1 MTTTKATTRS
11 GVVQVSNDD
20 IQWIKK
26 KLGEMDLM
34 LHKLNA
40 TVIGD
45 ADYGQQGLVEK
56 VKEHSDYIARDEKFK
71 SKLVGGGI
79 VLGGLWGAI
88 LKFWDKIF
96 AV

>member
-1 MTTTKATTRS
+1 MTATKTTRTGS
-11 GVVQVSNDD
+11 IQVSNED
-20 IQWIKK
+20 IQWIKR
-26 KLGEMDLM
+26 KLADMDLM

-45 ADYGQQGLVEK
+45 AEYGQQGLVQA

-71 SKLVGGGI
+71 SKLIGGGI
-79 VLGGLWGAI
+79 VVGAVWTAV

-96 AV
+96 AA

>member
-1 MTTTKATTRS
+1 MTDSKTTR
-11 GVVQVSNDD
+11 GRTIAVSNDD

-26 KLGEMDLM
+26 KLGEMDTM

-45 ADYGQQGLVEK
+45 SSYGQQGLVEK
-56 VKEHSDYIARDEKFK
+56 VKQHADYIAQDDKFK
-71 SKLVGGGI
+71 SKMVGGGI
-79 VLGGLWGAI
+79 VLGVLWTAL

-96 AV
+96 A

>member
-1 MTTTKATTRS
+1 MPATRTTRPA
-11 GVVQVSNDD
+11 VVQVSNDD

-40 TVIGD
+40 TVVGD
-45 ADYGQQGLVEK
+45 AEYGHEGLVQM
-56 VKEHSDYIARDEKFK
+56 VKTHSDYIAKDEKFK

-79 VLGGLWGAI
+79 VFGAVWTFV

-96 AV
+96 AS

>member
-1 MTTTKATTRS
+1 MTTTKTTRT
-11 GVVQVSNDD
+11 GVVQVSNED

-45 ADYGQQGLVEK
+45 ADYGHQGLVQM
-56 VKEHSDYIARDEKFK
+56 VKEHSNYIAKDEKFK
-71 SKLVGGGI
+71 SKVIGAGV
-79 VLGGLWGAI
+79 VLGAAWTLV

-96 AV
+96 TS

>member
-1 MTTTKATTRS
+1 MTDSKTPRGRTIA
-11 GVVQVSNDD
+11 VSNDD

-45 ADYGQQGLVEK
+45 SSYGQQGLVEK
-56 VKEHSDYIARDEKFK
+56 VKEHADYIAQDEKFK
-71 SKLVGGGI
+71 SKMVGGGI
-79 VLGGLWGAI
+79 VLGVVWTAL

-96 AV
+96 A

>member
-1 MTTTKATTRS
+1 MTTTKTPTSR
-11 GVVQVSNDD
+11 VVQVSNDD

-45 ADYGQQGLVEK
+45 SSYGQQGLVEK
-56 VKEHSDYIARDEKFK
+56 VKEHSEYIAKDEKFK
-71 SKLVGGGI
+71 SKLVGGGV
-79 VLGGLWGAI
+79 VLGVVWGAL

-96 AV
+96 AA

>member
-1 MTTTKATTRS
+1 MTDTKTPRS
-11 GVVQVSNDD
+11 RVVQVSNDD

-71 SKLVGGGI
+71 SKIIGGGI
-79 VLGGLWGAI
+79 VLGAVWTAL

>member
-1 MTTTKATTRS
+1 MTTTKTPRARTI
-11 GVVQVSNDD
+11 QVSNDD

-26 KLGEMDLM
+26 KLGEMDLV

-56 VKEHSDYIARDEKFK
+56 VKEHSDYISRDEKFK
-71 SKLVGGGI
+71 SKIIGGGI
-79 VLGGLWGAI
+79 VLGAAWTAL

-96 AV
+96 AA

>member
-1 MTTTKATTRS
+1 MTTTKTPTSRM
-11 GVVQVSNDD
+11 VQVSNDD
-20 IQWIKK
+20 IQWIKN

-45 ADYGQQGLVEK
+45 NTYGQQGLVEK
-56 VKEHSDYIARDEKFK
+56 VKEHSDYIAKDEKFK
-71 SKLVGGGI
+71 SKLVGGGVVI
-79 VLGGLWGAI
+79 GVVWGAL

-96 AV
+96 AA

>member
-1 MTTTKATTRS
+1 MTTTKTPTSRM
-11 GVVQVSNDD
+11 VQVSNDD
-20 IQWIKK
+20 IQWIKN

-96 AV
+96 AA

>member
-1 MTTTKATTRS
+1 MTDTKTPRS
-11 GVVQVSNDD
+11 RVVQVSNDD

-56 VKEHSDYIARDEKFK
+56 VKEHSEYIARDEKFK
-71 SKLVGGGI
+71 SKIIGGGI
-79 VLGGLWGAI
+79 VLGAVWTAL

-96 AV
+96 AA